1 MKRKL
6 PPLASLATAA
16 AIAQERTFT
25 AAAEKLHVTPSAISH
40 QIRGL
45 EDWLGFAL
53 FRRDVRSV
61 RITEEG
67 AAYLEKVSAIL
78 NSLESITLEAMEQAG
93 KQKLLRI
100 QTTDSLASRWLVNRL
115 PGFQANHPN
124 LSVRILTREYTE
136 GYHSSDA
143 DIAILYGRGD
153 WPNFI
158 SNLILPEAIVPV
170 CSPEL
175 LRDDP
180 VETLRGNS
188 LLHDDNLGTTWE
200 DWLAFAGIEM
210 PLINNSQHVHGL
222 HFNHSHLAL
231 QAAEQGAGIVLASVP
246 LIMDALLSKKLVAPF
261 EQQLETGFG
270 YHLVQSVDVDQQRR
284 SRTLVEW
291 LMALR
296 EGK

>member
-67 AAYLEKVSAIL
+67 AAYLEKVSVIL
-78 NSLESITLEAMEQAG
+78 NNLESVTLEAMEQAG
-93 KQKLLRI
+93 KRKLLRI
-100 QTTDSLASRWLVNRL
+100 QTTDSLASRWLVSLL
-115 PGFQANHPN
+115 PSFQAKHPN
-124 LSVRILTREYTE
+124 LSVSIVTREYTE
-136 GYHSSDA
+136 GYRSTDA

-153 WPNFI
+153 WPNFVC
-158 SNLILPEAIVPV
+158 NLILREAILPV

-175 LRDDP
+175 LRGDP
-180 VETLRGNS
+180 LETLRGNR

-210 PLINNSQHVHGL
+210 PPIGDRQHAHGL

-231 QAAEQGAGIVLASVP
+231 QAAEQGAGIVLASLP
-246 LIMDALLSKKLVAPF
+246 LVADALASKKLVAPF

-270 YHLVQSVDVDQQRR
+270 YHLVQSLDADQQRR

-291 LMALR
+291 LMVHGD
-296 EGK
+296 GK